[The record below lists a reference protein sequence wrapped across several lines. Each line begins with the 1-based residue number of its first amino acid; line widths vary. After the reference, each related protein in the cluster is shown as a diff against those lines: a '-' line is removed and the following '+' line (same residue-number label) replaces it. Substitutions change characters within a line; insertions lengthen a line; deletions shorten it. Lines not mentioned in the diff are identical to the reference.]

1 MIDPVVRTVT
11 IRNKRGLHARA
22 SAKFVTLASGF
33 DATVEVS
40 KDGSSVCGTSIMGLM
55 MLGAA
60 MGDQIVIHVSGEG
73 AEQAMEQLAEL
84 VESRFGED

>member
-1 MIDPVVRTVT
+1 MIAADPT
-11 IRNKRGLHARA
+11 
-22 SAKFVTLASGF
+22 FVGPSVNWLALSPML
-33 DATVEVS
+33 V
-40 KDGSSVCGTSIMGLM
+40 

-73 AEQAMEQLAEL
+73 AEKAMDQLAEL